1 MLRVPELLAG
11 AGRAVRAD
19 AVAVGGALPW
29 CDIASLDP
37 PYNQH
42 RYYTNY
48 HVWETLVA
56 WDAPEPYGLACK
68 RADAR
73 DPSTKSPFNSR
84 ATMATALAE
93 VIAAVRARVVVV
105 SFSNEGWVSLDD
117 LVRICSA
124 RGAVR
129 VLSFDSKRYVGA
141 QIGIH

>member
-42 RYYTNY
+42 RYTANY

-56 WDAPEPYGLACK
+56 WDAPAHYGVATK
-68 RADAR
+68 RSDLR
-73 DPSTKSPFNSR
+73 DPETRSVFNAR
-84 ATMATALAE
+84 RGMPVALRS
-93 VIAAVRARVVVV
+93 VIDTIDAQLLVV
-105 SFSNEGWVSLDD
+105 SCSNEGWVTMDEL
-117 LVRICSA
+117 
-124 RGAVR
+124 
-129 VLSFDSKRYVGA
+129 
-141 QIGIH
+141 